1 MNQSNT
7 DMTEKEMMTDIL
19 NSQKQMTGM
28 YNTFVNE
35 CSAPAVR
42 HEFMN
47 LLNEEHQIQADVFSE
62 MQKRGWYPVENA
74 EQQKIEQAK
83 QTRMLN
89 RKEEKPSTF

>member
-28 YNTFVNE
+28 YNTFANE

-42 HEFMN
+42 DEFMN

-62 MQKRGWYPVENA
+62 MQKRGWYPVENV

-83 QTRMLN
+83 QKYKN
-89 RKEEKPSTF
+89 AQ